1 MNRRKR
7 PVRVSFKKEAALVAE
22 MRLIQ
27 ATPKE
32 ETYVT
37 DI

>member
-1 MNRRKR
+1 MNRRKCPGR
-7 PVRVSFKKEAALVAE
+7 ASFKKEAGLVAE

-37 DI
+37 RI

>member
-7 PVRVSFKKEAALVAE
+7 PGRVSFKKEAGLVAE

-32 ETYVT
+32 EIYVT
-37 DI
+37 RI